1 MPAVRLTADFRA
13 PSRTRTDTVRIL
25 SPLPLPIGLWGLAV
39 AEHATCQ
46 DPIVDPE
53 TMFGVVEP
61 PHSFVRQVST
71 SLVHHA
77 DYLGGRDDRSLCGV
91 ALLDSETLSR
101 TGDADPLCPD
111 CEAKLIEY
119 HLEWWRARAK
129 EATAELEVLRVKYRN
144 LAQSADT
151 ESADVPATDAV
162 QVQVGSAEPAPDEA
176 TTLLDRAR
184 RELTELCRQFDGTVP
199 FYRLNNT
206 MQDFSDKLDDD
217 GRLLLA
223 QEIGSDSSLIR
234 WATTEVESYGSS
246 VTNNR
251 VQESSD
257 MMWQD
262 WLEESQQAPKTKRRF
277 GRSR

>member
-1 MPAVRLTADFRA
+1 M
-13 PSRTRTDTVRIL
+13 RIL
-25 SPLPLPIGLWGLAV
+25 SPLPLPIGLWGLAA

-61 PHSFVRQVST
+61 PHSFVRLASA

-77 DYLGGRDDRSLCGV
+77 DYLGRRDDQSLCGV
-91 ALLDSETLSR
+91 ALVDSEILNR
-101 TGDADPLCPD
+101 TGDGDALCPD

-119 HLEWWRARAK
+119 HLEWWRARAQ

-144 LAQSADT
+144 LGQSADT
-151 ESADVPATDAV
+151 ESPEVAATEVV
-162 QVQVGSAEPAPDEA
+162 QVQVGSTAEPAPPEG
-176 TTLLDRAR
+176 TTFLDRAR
-184 RELTELCRQFDGTVP
+184 RELTELCRQFDSTVP

-234 WATTEVESYGSS
+234 WATTEVESYGLS